1 MKTQLNEE
9 LDSIKYLFGYQ
20 RGRVISEQK
29 TYYRDIFGKV
39 GVVDGTINKFRP
51 LGSREITLDE
61 FKSSG
66 GIDLFS
72 GINKVSL
79 NIPKLPQTPQVAQEP
94 QLDQVVLEPQVVQQ
108 PQVAQQPQ
116 VNTSSTA
123 TNIQNKLVE
132 LGRESMLGPTGVDG
146 KIGPNTIN
154 AIWDTIKDIQK

>member
-29 TYYRDIFGKV
+29 TYYRESNGRV
-39 GVVDGTINKFRP
+39 GVVDGIIRKFKP
-51 LGSREITLDE
+51 FGSKEITLDE

-72 GINKVSL
+72 IGL
-79 NIPKLPQTPQVAQEP
+79 DIPKFSQTQQTPQVAQEP

-132 LGRESMLGPTGVDG
+132 LGKESMLGSTGVDG

-154 AIWDTIKDIQK
+154 AIWDTIKDLKK